1 MEHIMQYGVLTL
13 DSIPCGILVI
23 ELCSILREFM
33 CERWSGWETGNVSK
47 LFRDSCTEH
56 NFIKQ
61 PYKSCGKATIALFSK
76 LSSSRWTQRTIS
88 AGSSLSLLYL

>member
-1 MEHIMQYGVLTL
+1 MQYGAPTL
-13 DSIPCGILVI
+13 DSIPCGTLVM

-33 CERWSGWETGNVSK
+33 CDRWSGWETGNVSK

-56 NFIKQ
+56 SLVKQ
-61 PYKSCGKATIALFSK
+61 PYKSWGRATMALFSK
-76 LSSSRWTQRTIS
+76 LNSSRWTQRTIS